1 MREAVIVSAVRTPVG
16 RCRGVLAPVPA
27 HELGALVV
35 REAVRRAGINPEE
48 IDEVIFA
55 NLMNNEINNM
65 ARMVLL
71 SAGLPMSVPGITL
84 DRQCAASLNA
94 IAYAA
99 ILIQAGYAD
108 IIVAGGVESDSRR
121 CYVMEKPVQAYQV
134 APPQW
139 AVIHTAPGE
148 LNVTMGMSAE
158 NVAEKFGITRRE
170 CDEFALLS
178 HRKAT
183 KAWEAGYFDE
193 QIVPVEVTQEKGKKV
208 VVTRDEC
215 VRPDTSMEDLS
226 ALPPVFKKDGI
237 VTAGNSSPMSDG
249 AGAVVVMEKEKAK
262 ALGLEIMAKVKGY
275 AAAGVDPRI
284 MGIGPIAATQKLFR
298 LTGMTMKDID
308 LIELNEAFASQAIAC
323 IRELNIDMEKLNVN
337 GGAIALGHP
346 LAGTGAILTA
356 KMVYELKRRGLQTG
370 LISFCA
376 GGGQGVSVILERE

>member
-35 REAVRRAGINPEE
+35 KEAVRRAGINPEE

-71 SAGLPMSVPGITL
+71 AAGLPMSVPGITV

-94 IAYAA
+94 VAYGA

-108 IIVAGGVESDSRR
+108 IVVAGGVESDSRR
-121 CYVMEKPVQAYQV
+121 CYIMEKPVQAYQV

-148 LNVTMGMSAE
+148 LNVTMGISAE
-158 NVAEKFGITRRE
+158 NVAEKYGITRQE

-183 KAWEAGYFDE
+183 KAWENGYFDE
-193 QIVPVEVTQEKGKKV
+193 QIVPVEVPQPKGQKV

-215 VRPDTSMEDLS
+215 VRPDCSMEGLA
-226 ALPPVFKKDGI
+226 ALPPAFKKDG
-237 VTAGNSSPMSDG
+237 VQTAGNSSPMSDG
-249 AGAVVVMEKEKAK
+249 AGAVVLMEKQRAK

-284 MGIGPIAATQKLFR
+284 MGIGPVAATQKLFR

-308 LIELNEAFASQAIAC
+308 LIELNEAFASQSIAC
-323 IRELNIDMEKLNVN
+323 IRELNIDMDKLNVN

-346 LAGTGAILTA
+346 LAGTGAILTT

-370 LISFCA
+370 LITFCC
-376 GGGQGVSVILERE
+376 GGGQGVSVVLERE

>member
-215 VRPDTSMEDLS
+215 VRPDTSMEALS

-370 LISFCA
+370 LISFCV

>member
-94 IAYAA
+94 VAYAA

-215 VRPDTSMEDLS
+215 VRPDTSMEALS

-370 LISFCA
+370 LISFCV